1 MKLLIDNGTL
11 FADGVFLCYARSA
24 NARRYPNDGCYPVEI
39 LTDARGQYVNV
50 AGIGRV
56 GADGSECHV
65 VLATVRCQHG
75 AIPCAALVGKLL
87 AIVEN
92 SKQPVV
98 MEINNG

>member
-56 GADGSECHV
+56 GADGSECSLILGSVLGASGV
-65 VLATVRCQHG
+65 V
-75 AIPCAALVGKLL
+75 PCAALVGKLL